1 MGVKGGN
8 NRMTKIRFRA
18 MIKDSLANRKV
29 AIGLMIIF
37 VLIITSIFAGY
48 IAPKNPAKMDILS
61 TFHAPN
67 VRFPLGTDNYG
78 RDVLSRLIYGGRVSI
93 IVGVGATIL
102 GVILGIP
109 LGLFSGYFGGVADNI
124 ISRFLEVIMPFPSI
138 LIAIL
143 ITFAAGASQ
152 LTVIMA
158 IGIVLMPFFARLVRG
173 NVYSIKENQFVEAS
187 RGVGSSH
194 LRVIFVHILPHCAGP
209 VIIMASLCVAFS
221 ILTEA
226 ALSFLGLGVP
236 PPTPTWGGDLQAGI
250 KYLEF
255 APWVTLAPGFAIM
268 VSVLG
273 FNLFGDGLRDLLHTE
288 KSFIY

>member
-1 MGVKGGN
+1 
-8 NRMTKIRFRA
+8 
-18 MIKDSLANRKV
+18 MIKYLLVNRKTRF
-29 AIGLMIIF
+29 GLIIIF
-37 VLIITSIFAGY
+37 LFVMTSIFAERV
-48 IAPKNPAKMDILS
+48 APKNPVEMDISS
-61 TFHAPN
+61 TFQAPN
-67 VRFPLGTDNYG
+67 MKFLLGTDNYG
-78 RDVLSRLIYGGRVSI
+78 RDVLSRVIYGGRVSI

-102 GVILGIP
+102 GLVLGVP
-109 LGLFSGYFGGVADNI
+109 LGLFGGYFGRMADDI
-124 ISRFLEVIMPFPSI
+124 ISRFLEIIMAFPSV

-143 ITFAAGASQ
+143 ITFAVGANQ
-152 LTVIMA
+152 LTVIVA

-173 NVYSIKENQFVEAS
+173 NVYSIRENQFVEAA

-194 LRVIFVHILPHCAGP
+194 LRIIFVHILPHCAGP

-226 ALSFLGLGVP
+226 SLSFLGLGLP

-255 APWVTLAPGFAIM
+255 APWITLFPGFAIM
-268 VSVLG
+268 LSVLG
-273 FNLFGDGLRDLLHTE
+273 FNLFGDGLRDIIQSE

>member
-1 MGVKGGN
+1 MATIG
-8 NRMTKIRFRA
+8 FRT
-18 MIKDSLANRKV
+18 MFKDLLGRKKAV
-29 AIGLMIIF
+29 LG
-37 VLIITSIFAGY
+37 LIIIAILSIMSVFAGY
-48 IAPKNPAKMDILS
+48 IAPQSPVKMEIMS

-67 VRFPLGTDNYG
+67 SKSLLGTDNYG
-78 RDVLSRLIYGGRVSI
+78 RDVLSRVIYGGRISMT
-93 IVGVGATIL
+93 VGVGATVLGMIL
-102 GVILGIP
+102 GVP
-109 LGLFSGYFGGVADNI
+109 LGLLSGYFGGSADTI

-143 ITFAAGASQ
+143 ITLAAGASQ
-152 LTVIMA
+152 WTVIMA

-173 NVYSIKENQFVEAS
+173 EVYSIKENQFVEAA

-194 LRVIFVHILPHCAGP
+194 LRIIFGHILPHCTAS

-255 APWVTLAPGFAIM
+255 APWITLSSGFTIM

-273 FNLFGDGLRDLLHTE
+273 FNLFGDGLRDILHTE
-288 KSFIY
+288 QSFIY

>member
-1 MGVKGGN
+1 MAIVRFWAILRGFLGSTKVLLGV
-8 NRMTKIRFRA
+8 
-18 MIKDSLANRKV
+18 
-29 AIGLMIIF
+29 
-37 VLIITSIFAGY
+37 IITFILVATSILAGF
-48 IAPKNPAKMDILS
+48 IAPQTPEKMDIQFALQ
-61 TFHAPN
+61 APS

-93 IVGVGATIL
+93 TVGLGATIL
-102 GVILGIP
+102 GLILGIP
-109 LGLFSGYFGGVADNI
+109 LGLLSGYFGGLADI
-124 ISRFLEVIMPFPSI
+124 VISRLIEVIMPFPSI
-138 LIAIL
+138 LIAIF
-143 ITFAAGASQ
+143 ITFAVGASQ
-152 LTVIMA
+152 WTVILA

-173 NVYSIKENQFVEAS
+173 NVFSIKENQFVEAA

-194 LRVIFVHILPHCAGP
+194 LRIIFVHILPHCGAP

-255 APWVTLAPGFAIM
+255 APWITLSPGFAIM

-273 FNLFGDGLRDLLHTE
+273 FNLFGDGLRDFLHTE
-288 KSFIY
+288 QSFIY

>member
-1 MGVKGGN
+1 
-8 NRMTKIRFRA
+8 
-18 MIKDSLANRKV
+18 
-29 AIGLMIIF
+29 
-37 VLIITSIFAGY
+37 
-48 IAPKNPAKMDILS
+48 
-61 TFHAPN
+61 
-67 VRFPLGTDNYG
+67 
-78 RDVLSRLIYGGRVSI
+78 
-93 IVGVGATIL
+93 
-102 GVILGIP
+102 
-109 LGLFSGYFGGVADNI
+109 VADNI
-124 ISRFLEVIMPFPSI
+124 ISRFLEVIMPFPTI

-152 LTVIMA
+152 WTVIVA

-173 NVYSIKENQFVEAS
+173 NVYSIKENQFVEAA

-194 LRVIFVHILPHCAGP
+194 LRIIFVHILPHCAGP

-255 APWVTLAPGFAIM
+255 APWVTLSPGFAIM
-268 VSVLG
+268 LSVLG
-273 FNLFGDGLRDLLHTE
+273 FNLFGDGLRDILHTE

>member
-1 MGVKGGN
+1 
-8 NRMTKIRFRA
+8 MTIVQLKAMFKIL
-18 MIKDSLANRKV
+18 LASKK
-29 AIGLMIIF
+29 ATLG
-37 VLIITSIFAGY
+37 LIIVVILSITSVFAVY
-48 IAPKNPAKMDILS
+48 IAPQSPVRMEIMS

-67 VRFPLGTDNYG
+67 SESLLGTDSYG
-78 RDVLSRLIYGGRVSI
+78 RDVLSRVIYGGRISI
-93 IVGVGATIL
+93 TVGVGATVLGMIL
-102 GVILGIP
+102 GVP
-109 LGLFSGYFGGVADNI
+109 LGLLSGYFGGSADTI
-124 ISRFLEVIMPFPSI
+124 ISRLLEVIMPFPAI

-143 ITFAAGASQ
+143 ITLAAGASQ
-152 LTVIMA
+152 WTIITA

-173 NVYSIKENQFVEAS
+173 NVYSIKENQFVEAA

-194 LRVIFVHILPHCAGP
+194 MRIIIVHILPHCTAP

-255 APWVTLAPGFAIM
+255 APWITLSSGFAIM
-268 VSVLG
+268 LSVLG
-273 FNLFGDGLRDLLHTE
+273 FNLFGDGLRDILHTE
-288 KSFIY
+288 QSFIY

>member
-1 MGVKGGN
+1 MFG
-8 NRMTKIRFRA
+8 
-18 MIKDSLANRKV
+18 LA
-29 AIGLMIIF
+29 IIAT
-37 VLIITSIFAGY
+37 LTITSIFAGS
-48 IAPKNPAKMDILS
+48 IAYQSPEKMDIVS
-61 TFHAPN
+61 TFHAPGTA
-67 VRFPLGTDNYG
+67 FLLGTDNYG

-93 IVGVGATIL
+93 IVGVGAAVL

-109 LGLFSGYFGGVADNI
+109 LGLFSGYFGGLADNI
-124 ISRFLEVIMPFPSI
+124 ISRFLEVIMPFPTI

-152 LTVIMA
+152 WTVIVA

-173 NVYSIKENQFVEAS
+173 NVYSIKENQFVEAA

-194 LRVIFVHILPHCAGP
+194 LRIVFVHILPHCGAP

-255 APWVTLAPGFAIM
+255 APWVTLSPGFAIM
-268 VSVLG
+268 LSVLG
-273 FNLFGDGLRDLLHTE
+273 FNLFGDGLRDALHTE
-288 KSFIY
+288 QSFIY